1 MIFYVG
7 ELWSMKIMKITEMAN
22 VIRSKNSGPY
32 ELTFDIIFK
41 DRANFD
47 LARRSG
53 VLTKEMFA
61 GLYGLDINDIISVI
75 EFEQANAIKA
85 TVVRPIVS
93 GSPGDRDIYG
103 AQQHA
108 PLLNITVP
116 AVKDTH
122 KNTW

>member
-1 MIFYVG
+1 
-7 ELWSMKIMKITEMAN
+7 MKTLKITEMAY

-47 LARRSG
+47 TARRSG
-53 VLTKEMFA
+53 IFTKEMFA
-61 GLYGLDINDIISVI
+61 GLYGLDITDVI
-75 EFEQANAIKA
+75 NVVEFEQANAIKA
-85 TVVRPIVS
+85 TIVRPIVS

-108 PLLNITVP
+108 PLLNIEVP
-116 AVKDTH
+116 AG
-122 KNTW
+122 